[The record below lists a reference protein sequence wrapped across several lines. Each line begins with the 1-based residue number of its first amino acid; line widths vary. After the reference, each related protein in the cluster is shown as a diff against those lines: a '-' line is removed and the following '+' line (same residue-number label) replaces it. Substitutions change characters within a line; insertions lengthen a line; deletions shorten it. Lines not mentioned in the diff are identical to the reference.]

1 MLEELKKLVG
11 ATPFVPF
18 TVELSSGRKVFV
30 RCREHIIVGS
40 KGLMVVEDDQGLFDI
55 MPLLHV
61 TALSASDG
69 AVSA

>member
-30 RCREHIIVGS
+30 RSREHIIVGS

-61 TALSASDG
+61 TALSAAGG

>member
-30 RCREHIIVGS
+30 RSREHIIVGA

-61 TALSASDG
+61 TALSASNG
-69 AVSA
+69 SVLG